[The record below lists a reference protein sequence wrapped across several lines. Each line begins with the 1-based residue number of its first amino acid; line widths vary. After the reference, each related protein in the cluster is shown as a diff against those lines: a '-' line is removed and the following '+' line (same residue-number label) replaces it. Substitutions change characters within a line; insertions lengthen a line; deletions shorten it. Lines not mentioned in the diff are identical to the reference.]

1 MIALFFPEALN
12 QGHSTFS
19 QVLRREFMFLYG
31 CFFIGCMGYAAAL
44 VLLGFVTA
52 FVRHLPFRIMHQASM
67 SVGIGSAALL
77 QLYRIPFV
85 LHRPSDG
92 TAISGICLAS
102 LAWAISIVI
111 AVRIVLR
118 NAGYHASRLA

>member
-1 MIALFFPEALN
+1 MTAFLFPEALN

-19 QVLRREFMFLYG
+19 QVLRREFMFFYG

-52 FVRHLPFRIMHQASM
+52 FVRHLPFRIMHKASM
-67 SVGIGSAALL
+67 TVGIGFAALL

-92 TAISGICLAS
+92 TAIIGICIALLGLA
-102 LAWAISIVI
+102 LSITI
-111 AVRIVLR
+111 AARIVVR
-118 NAGYHASRLA
+118 NGSYDASRQA